1 MEETKR
7 KKQKQ
12 VLLILLGLLL
22 LLSGWL
28 VYRYYLQAKPEPVTI
43 VSGEFLPAGKDAKK
57 ISDSEK
63 KKIAQVAVDKSKV
76 NLVISPEA
84 KIDRQTGS
92 GELMIKNPSEN
103 GYPINV
109 EIREKKN
116 NQLVYTSGAIQ
127 PGYEIKNVTLEQA
140 LEKGEYPSVAL
151 FSLYDPDTNEKKGQ
165 VAAGV
170 TLTVE

>member
-43 VSGEFLPAGKDAKK
+43 VSGEFLPAGKDAQK

-63 KKIAQVAVDKSKV
+63 KKMAQVAVDKSKF

-92 GELMIKNPSEN
+92 GELM
-103 GYPINV
+103 
-109 EIREKKN
+109 
-116 NQLVYTSGAIQ
+116 
-127 PGYEIKNVTLEQA
+127 IKNVTLEQA

>member
-43 VSGEFLPAGKDAKK
+43 VSGEFLPAGKDAQK

-63 KKIAQVAVDKSKV
+63 KKMAQVAVDKSKF

-109 EIREKKN
+109 EIREKRTIN
-116 NQLVYTSGAIQ
+116 LFILPVRFS
-127 PGYEIKNVTLEQA
+127 PGMK
-140 LEKGEYPSVAL
+140 
-151 FSLYDPDTNEKKGQ
+151 
-165 VAAGV
+165 
-170 TLTVE
+170 